1 MLAKA
6 LTEQDDIT
14 LVVQKD
20 YIANPKPNGYRSIHL
35 IVSVPVFFS
44 EQVKHL
50 KVEVQIRTISMDF
63 GASLEHQLKYKQEH
77 PDSTEVAAEL
87 KGVQES
93 SQTPMPVCSKSE
105 TELKQKTA
113 NRLMMKCCL
122 RN

>member
-50 KVEVQIRTISMDF
+50 KVEIQIRTISMDF

-77 PDSTEVAAEL
+77 PDSMEVAAEL
-87 KGVQES
+87 KECAGIIS
-93 SQTPMPVCSKSE
+93 DTDAVCSKSE